1 MYVLSVSFLPV
12 RRTFSAFTTTTKS
25 PASRCG
31 VKLGLFLPRRR
42 SATCTARRPSTAP
55 SASITCHLRWS
66 KLTFGKYVFITNNSK
81 RGETLA
87 NASPKST
94 GIFDFLTRGD
104 RALGRLGF
112 VFGKNPKG
120 IPQQS

>member
-1 MYVLSVSFLPV
+1 M
-12 RRTFSAFTTTTKS
+12 
-25 PASRCG
+25 
-31 VKLGLFLPRRR
+31 GLFFPRKI

-66 KLTFGKYVFITNNSK
+66 KLTFGKYVFITNKFKK
-81 RGETLA
+81 RGNTSKCQPQVNRHFRL
-87 NASPKST
+87 
-94 GIFDFLTRGD
+94 FDAGD

-120 IPQQS
+120 IPQQSPGLRGTSYPG